1 VGDSSE
7 QNGSFKMALYKA
19 KRNYLTY
26 RDVSD
31 QQFVP
36 TNIIALVKT
45 AWKDSFACV
54 RQLRKAIMQWGWNP
68 LNYVLLDNPALA
80 LKKPTDSSLLTVTVS
95 ATGTISTSDLTVTVL
110 LSAVGATVKVA
121 PTIQVLDGV

>member
-1 VGDSSE
+1 MTRNTFGKYVLVFLTAPTHLWQVGDSSE

-54 RQLRKAIMQWGWNP
+54 RQLRKAIMQ
-68 LNYVLLDNPALA
+68 
-80 LKKPTDSSLLTVTVS
+80 
-95 ATGTISTSDLTVTVL
+95 
-110 LSAVGATVKVA
+110 
-121 PTIQVLDGV
+121 

>member
-1 VGDSSE
+1 
-7 QNGSFKMALYKA
+7 
-19 KRNYLTY
+19 
-26 RDVSD
+26 
-31 QQFVP
+31 
-36 TNIIALVKT
+36 
-45 AWKDSFACV
+45 
-54 RQLRKAIMQWGWNP
+54 
-68 LNYVLLDNPALA
+68 VLLDNPALA